1 MAIVKIG
8 VGTLMFRRFHLVSGV
23 IASVLLA
30 AMAVAQGVPQA
41 SSTSRQVGDFQTV
54 FLINANADGG
64 VFDNVRAGVQE
75 WGRWKIVGQREKA
88 DLLLVLSE
96 KREIMWMQDP
106 MPIFESI
113 AYYHWP
119 TAIEVDMLT
128 LVVVDRASDRQLLT
142 VACTRHHFPSAHRW
156 LVSRLRKKIEKS
168 EKSDK

>member
-1 MAIVKIG
+1 MS
-8 VGTLMFRRFHLVSGV
+8 RF
-23 IASVLLA
+23 ASVLVGCLLLVMA
-30 AMAVAQGVPQA
+30 AAQGVSQA
-41 SSTSRQVGDFQTV
+41 SSASRRVGDFQTV
-54 FLINANADGG
+54 FLINTNADGG

-75 WGRWKIVGQREKA
+75 WGRWKIVGQPEKA

-113 AYYHWP
+113 AYFHWP
-119 TAIEVDMLT
+119 TVIEVDMLT
-128 LVVVDRASDRQLLT
+128 LVVVNRASDLQLLT
-142 VACTRHHFPSAHRW
+142 VSCTRHHFPSAHRW

>member
-1 MAIVKIG
+1 
-8 VGTLMFRRFHLVSGV
+8 MFCRFHLVSGV

-30 AMAVAQGVPQA
+30 AMAAAQGVSQT
-41 SSTSRQVGDFQTV
+41 SSASRQVGDFQTV
-54 FLINANADGG
+54 FLINTNADGS

-75 WGRWKIVGQREKA
+75 WGRWKIVGQPEKA

-128 LVVVDRASDRQLLT
+128 LVVVDRASNRQLLT
-142 VACTRHHFPSAHRW
+142 VSCTRHHFPSAHRW
-156 LVSRLRKKIEKS
+156 LVSRLRKKIEKR

>member
-1 MAIVKIG
+1 MV
-8 VGTLMFRRFHLVSGV
+8 FRTSHLASV

-30 AMAVAQGVPQA
+30 AMAAAQGVPQA

-54 FLINANADGG
+54 FLINTNADRG

-75 WGRWKIVGQREKA
+75 WGRWKIVGQPEKA

-142 VACTRHHFPSAHRW
+142 VSCTRHHFPSAHRW

>member
-1 MAIVKIG
+1 
-8 VGTLMFRRFHLVSGV
+8 MFRRFHLVSGV

-30 AMAVAQGVPQA
+30 AMAAAQVSPA
-41 SSTSRQVGDFQTV
+41 TRKVDDSQTV
-54 FLINANADGG
+54 FLINTNAEMG

-75 WGRWKIVGQREKA
+75 WGRWKIVGQPEKA

-142 VACTRHHFPSAHRW
+142 VSCTRHHFPSAHRW
-156 LVSRLRKKIEKS
+156 LVSRLRKKVEKS